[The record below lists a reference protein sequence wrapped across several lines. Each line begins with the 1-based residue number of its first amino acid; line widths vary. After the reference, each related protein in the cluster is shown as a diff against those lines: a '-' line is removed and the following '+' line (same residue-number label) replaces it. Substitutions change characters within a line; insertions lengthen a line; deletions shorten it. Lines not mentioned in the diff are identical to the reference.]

1 MRFAGMQGGGGSARR
16 LRSTYA
22 TGRRVWRRRRRACY
36 PGSMRWPSPV
46 GAGGELSVHLLV
58 LGPGAAQAP
67 CARGIVRCLVISL
80 GLRGTARP
88 ARRRERIAA
97 RGRRGGAAPA
107 PPRLEC
113 HRGVQCDTAPLPAH
127 MPRVDHRGLPG
138 ADAADRSDQAADQPR
153 LAPERDRRLRL
164 GLDHGAT
171 PRKRPAHRR
180 LHRRADVWQKS
191 DFQRRG
197 LRIFGN
203 GGLTRPRPHHSFLK
217 SCPETNKQSTSRSP
231 RIGHYDIDKFLQ
243 ARAISIRHLDS
254 VEGLIFLHSI
264 GLPPF

>member
-1 MRFAGMQGGGGSARR
+1 MQGGGGVREGCEV
-16 LRSTYA
+16 LTQ
-22 TGRRVWRRRRRACY
+22 
-36 PGSMRWPSPV
+36 P
-46 GAGGELSVHLLV
+46 GAGSGAGAEERVTPARCVGRALS
-58 LGPGAAQAP
+58 AQAVSLACICWYLVRALHKRP
-67 CARGIVRCLVISL
+67 ARAVSCAVSSSPW

-191 DFQRRG
+191 DFRRRG